1 MVHKN
6 SASYLFKRGDTYYFS
21 KQIPVDIRHNYTR
34 SRIVICLKT
43 ACERSAIKASHS
55 VLQRLD
61 EYWMQLRIKDLDIPA
76 SHLLVN
82 SRSPTHFTSNSP
94 TLSEALETY
103 CRLKGI
109 NRSPTFFKSAERN
122 IKSVIKQFGDK
133 PIESYSSSEA
143 SAFRDQLIYRG
154 LSPSSVS
161 RIFSSV
167 RAVINLSISESGL
180 NCSNAFTRTF
190 LPEVKERKRKPILI
204 EDIYRI
210 QKECLK
216 INDEKRLL
224 IALISDTGMRL
235 SEAAGLAWS
244 DVNLTHEF
252 PHINLVPHPWR
263 SLKTV
268 GSERQIPLVG
278 AGLES
283 IKIMHKQYVKT
294 QFLFN
299 TYTNRNGCNGNSASA
314 ALNKWL
320 KLRVPYGVIHSFRH
334 SMRDRLRH
342 ANINSEIIDEICGW
356 SMQSVGQ
363 KYGIGHTLEQ
373 KHKALNSILYTH
385 MNC

>member
-6 SASYLFKRGDTYYFS
+6 NAPYLFKRGGTYYFS
-21 KQIPVDIRHNYTR
+21 KQIPADIRHNYTR
-34 SRIVICLKT
+34 TRIVICLKT
-43 ACERSAIKASHS
+43 GSERSAIKASHS

-76 SHLLVN
+76 SHLLLNGSFSTQV
-82 SRSPTHFTSNSP
+82 TSNSP

-109 NRSPTFFKSAERN
+109 DKSPTFFKSAERN
-122 IKSVIKQFGDK
+122 INSVIKQFGDK
-133 PIESYSSSEA
+133 PIEAYSSVEA
-143 SAFRDQLIYRG
+143 SAFRDQLMSRG
-154 LSPSSVS
+154 LSVSSVS

-180 NCSNAFTRTF
+180 NCSNVFSRTF
-190 LPEVKERKRKPILI
+190 LPEVKERKRKPISTD
-204 EDIYRI
+204 DISRV

-216 INDEKRLL
+216 ISDEKRLL

-278 AGLES
+278 TSLES

-342 ANINSEIIDEICGW
+342 ANVNSEIIDEICGW
-356 SMQSVGQ
+356 SMRSVGQ

-373 KHKALNSILYTH
+373 KHKALNTILYTH